1 MSGEKRGL
9 RHGKTLEG
17 FCSNPNI
24 NIYGRGAR
32 MENFWMRDY
41 STEKWREEKYFWH
54 FKDELKEGRL
64 DGHQFGNESKWIEK
78 CYRWFN
84 QYYWATGWAFAHVLP
99 LWSILLAP
107 K

>member
-41 STEKWREEKYFWH
+41 STEKWREDNYFWH

-64 DGHQFGNESKWIEK
+64 DGH
-78 CYRWFN
+78 
-84 QYYWATGWAFAHVLP
+84 
-99 LWSILLAP
+99 
-107 K
+107 